1 MGTPPVQSPGTSPGF
16 ATLYNYYAAAQR
28 SIPATFGK
36 MPQDIGV
43 YMALFGS
50 RLPRNG
56 EVVIFDYSFFGL
68 EIRRF
73 ASIGWADRRLNL

>member
-1 MGTPPVQSPGTSPGF
+1 
-16 ATLYNYYAAAQR
+16 
-28 SIPATFGK
+28 